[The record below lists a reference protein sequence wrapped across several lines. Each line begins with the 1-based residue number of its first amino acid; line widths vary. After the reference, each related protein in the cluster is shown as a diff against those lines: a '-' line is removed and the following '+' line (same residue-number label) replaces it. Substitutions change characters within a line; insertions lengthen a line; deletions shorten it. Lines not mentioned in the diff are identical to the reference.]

1 MTHDEIRTFI
11 ERYVESWKREDV
23 RGLAELYAE
32 NARIDS
38 PMFHTVIGRPGIEK
52 SFRDLFGAFSDW
64 EFRIDDVIIDSGDN
78 AKAVLAYTTR
88 ITHRGD
94 LFGMPGTGRRL
105 DNSAVHI
112 LQFENGRIV
121 SDRRL
126 YDFTGVLIQL
136 GVLKAKAV

>member
-1 MTHDEIRTFI
+1 MTHDEIRAFI

-23 RGLAELYAE
+23 RGLAALYAE
-32 NARIDS
+32 NARIES
-38 PMFHTVIGRPGIEK
+38 PLFHTVIGQPGIEK

-64 EFRIDDVIIDSGDN
+64 DFRIDDLIIDSGDE
-78 AKAVLAYTTR
+78 AKAVLVFTTR

-94 LFGMPGTGRRL
+94 LLGMPGTGRRL
-105 DNSAVHI
+105 ENKVVHI
-112 LQFENGRIV
+112 LRFENGRIV

-126 YDFTGVLIQL
+126 YDFTGVLVQL

>member
-1 MTHDEIRTFI
+1 MTHDEIRAFI

-23 RGLAELYAE
+23 RGLAALYAE
-32 NARIDS
+32 NARIES
-38 PMFHTVIGRPGIEK
+38 PLFHTVIGQPGIEK

-64 EFRIDDVIIDSGDN
+64 DFRIDDLIIDSGDE
-78 AKAVLAYTTR
+78 AKAVLACTTR

-94 LFGMPGTGRRL
+94 LLGMPGTGRRL
-105 DNSAVHI
+105 ENKVVHI
-112 LQFENGRIV
+112 LRFENGRIV

-126 YDFTGVLIQL
+126 YDFTGVLVQL

>member
-11 ERYVESWKREDV
+11 ERYVEAWKREDV
-23 RGLAELYAE
+23 RGLAECYAE

-38 PMFHTVIGRPGIEK
+38 PMFHTVVGQPGIEK

-64 EFRIDDVIIDSGDN
+64 DVRIDDLIIDSGDD
-78 AKAVLAYTTR
+78 AKAVLALTMQ
-88 ITHRGD
+88 ITHCGD
-94 LFGMPGTGRRL
+94 LFGIPGTGRRL
-105 DNSAVHI
+105 ENRVVHI
-112 LQFENGRIV
+112 LRFENGRIV

-126 YDFTGVLIQL
+126 YDFTGMLVQL

>member
-1 MTHDEIRTFI
+1 MTNDEIRAFI
-11 ERYVESWKREDV
+11 ERYVEAWKREDV
-23 RGLAELYAE
+23 RSLAECYAE

-38 PMFHTVIGRPGIEK
+38 PMFHTVVGQPGIEK

-64 EFRIDDVIIDSGDN
+64 DIRIDDLIIDSGDD
-78 AKAVLAYTTR
+78 AKAVLAFTTQ

-94 LFGMPGTGRRL
+94 LFGIPGTGRRL
-105 DNSAVHI
+105 ETRTVHI
-112 LQFENGRIV
+112 LRFENGRIV

-126 YDFTGVLIQL
+126 YDFTGMLVQL

>member
-1 MTHDEIRTFI
+1 MTHDETRVFI
-11 ERYVESWKREDV
+11 ERYVEAWKREDV
-23 RGLAELYAE
+23 GSLAACYAD

-38 PMFHTVIGRPGIEK
+38 PLFHTVIGRTGIEK
-52 SFRDLFGAFSDW
+52 SFRDLFAAFSDW
-64 EFRIDDVIIDSGDN
+64 DVRIDDIIIDSGDD
-78 AKAVLAYTTR
+78 AKAVLAYTTN

-105 DNSAVHI
+105 ENKAVHI
-112 LQFENGRIV
+112 LRFENGRIV